1 METKLHLIAH
11 VSRWRATG
19 ANHFF
24 LTGGQIFVF
33 RCWPGEGKVDR
44 KWVRML
50 VVPLRSQ
57 KKKQRP
63 TWYVLGPFPLN
74 KIPEISITKAILMI

>member
-1 METKLHLIAH
+1 M
-11 VSRWRATG
+11 
-19 ANHFF
+19 
-24 LTGGQIFVF
+24 
-33 RCWPGEGKVDR
+33 GKDACR
-44 KWVRML
+44 TFKE
-50 VVPLRSQ
+50 S